1 MAGILSNSTGEYGY
15 SRFERDAHHGDDRER
30 IRTSDGK
37 EHELDVIIFATGFDA
52 VDGTTRV

>member
-1 MAGILSNSTGEYGY
+1 MDIVDLKETPITEMTEKG
-15 SRFERDAHHGDDRER
+15 
-30 IRTSDGK
+30 IRTSDWK